1 MTVSVIVPVSWNK
14 VGRRLDNCLA
24 SVRRQSGVGQV
35 EIVLVWLRRK
45 GIPEQLRVVSKKARR
60 YQARLIR
67 RRFAGPWPPSL
78 ARNLGFRAAK
88 GGILACLDVD
98 AVLHPLALKEAVD
111 AIREE
116 RLTAVRAPTRM
127 KTLSPKSRVFRPG
140 TPARAIRRAMRS
152 GKIAPGPGSLI
163 VAPREAVFGIRG
175 WDESFLGYG
184 PADWDYWDRLVAWGC
199 RPVVAKLHALHQWH
213 RPRFET
219 RNEKLKQRNRAIY
232 RRALPER
239 NPGGWGG
246 KKL

>member
-1 MTVSVIVPVSWNK
+1 M
-14 VGRRLDNCLA
+14 
-24 SVRRQSGVGQV
+24 
-35 EIVLVWLRRK
+35 
-45 GIPEQLRVVSKKARR
+45 
-60 YQARLIR
+60 
-67 RRFAGPWPPSL
+67 
-78 ARNLGFRAAK
+78 
-88 GGILACLDVD
+88 
-98 AVLHPLALKEAVD
+98 
-111 AIREE
+111 
-116 RLTAVRAPTRM
+116 
-127 KTLSPKSRVFRPG
+127 FRPD

-184 PADWDYWDRLVAWGC
+184 PADWDYWDRLIAWGC

-232 RRALPER
+232 RRALEER

-246 KKL
+246 QKS